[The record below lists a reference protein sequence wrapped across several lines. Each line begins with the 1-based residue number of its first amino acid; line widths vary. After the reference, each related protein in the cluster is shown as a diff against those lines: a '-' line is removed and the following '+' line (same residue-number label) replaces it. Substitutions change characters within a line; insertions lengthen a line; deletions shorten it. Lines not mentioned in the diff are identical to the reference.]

1 MLYNTEFY
9 YNFEDLE
16 KEIKISNL
24 FLDLVMKGKVKE
36 LYGINYISN
45 ILEKV
50 EKQESLEGIEFRNIG
65 EFLEFSNKIYQYYS
79 KVDELLAE
87 KIRYFDPLNEIR
99 EKLLKV
105 FAQDGNI
112 KDEATVELKNIRKGI
127 SIVKNQINIEFNRIK
142 NRYYKYLSI
151 DQPIERNDRI
161 CVAVKLENRNQIK
174 GISVGKSDSGS
185 TIFIEPES
193 LIELNERYIDL
204 VSDERLEINRIISLL
219 TFELQRNINKLKQ
232 DVAIISYIDSN
243 IAKVKYAKANN
254 AIFVLPNRT
263 SRNVKLKELRHPLID
278 KEKVVPI
285 DVELNR
291 NGMIITGPNTGGKT
305 VTLKSIGVAFF
316 MSHAALPVLSI
327 TAEIPYINNIYTDI
341 GDQQNIAENLSTFS
355 AHLVNIKKILDEANE
370 NSLVLIDELGTG
382 TDPIEGAALSKAILK
397 YLLDKGPLI
406 FATSH
411 LSEIK
416 VYSLEEARLLS
427 ASMSFDSETL
437 QPTYK
442 LLVGVPGASHAIE
455 IAHRLGINSQVIQ
468 EAYNN
473 LDKGYAQNEKI
484 LRQLTLMHK
493 EYEESLVIQKQAEEK
508 ALKLKK
514 EYDEKV
520 EKLRKKELE
529 DIDREIWK
537 IKEELKKIKNEVQ
550 KIISEIKIAVE
561 GNDLEAMQ
569 DKLQQI
575 EKLTLQL
582 DSVGKQ
588 LVYEKSK
595 NNMSNLHLNVGMVVK
610 VPGNLVGE
618 IKKIEGSKVT
628 VQLKDSPI
636 QITYSP
642 KDIEL
647 LGKENEETI
656 KTNVQVKIEKKE
668 LVNPELDIRGLTV
681 NEAIPEIKRFI
692 DELIAAGITE
702 GRIIHGKGSGKLA
715 LGVWEYLRNS
725 SIVKDFKIAKTEEG
739 GTGVTVIEL

>member
-24 FLDLVMKGKVKE
+24 FLDLVMEGKVKE

-161 CVAVKLENRNQIK
+161 CVAVKSENRNQIK

-569 DKLQQI
+569 VKLQQI

>member
-1 MLYNTEFY
+1 ME
-9 YNFEDLE
+9 
-16 KEIKISNL
+16 
-24 FLDLVMKGKVKE
+24 GKVKE

-161 CVAVKLENRNQIK
+161 CVAVKSENRNQIK

-569 DKLQQI
+569 VKLQQI

>member
-1 MLYNTEFY
+1 ME
-9 YNFEDLE
+9 
-16 KEIKISNL
+16 
-24 FLDLVMKGKVKE
+24 GKVKE

-161 CVAVKLENRNQIK
+161 CVAVKSENRNQIK

-569 DKLQQI
+569 VKLQQI

-692 DELIAAGITE
+692 DELIAASITE
-702 GRIIHGKGSGKLA
+702 GRIIHGKGQ
-715 LGVWEYLRNS
+715 EN
-725 SIVKDFKIAKTEEG
+725 
-739 GTGVTVIEL
+739 